1 MASLKEIRTRISS
14 VKTTRQVTS
23 AMKMVSAAKL
33 KKAQDAILQIRP
45 YADKLQEILSSL
57 SASLESSEDSIFTQ
71 DRSPEKILI
80 VLISSNRGLCGAFN
94 SSIAKKAMD
103 VAINKYERQVRQG
116 DIDFLVIGKQGEKYI
131 KGNKLPIAGEANEVF
146 ENLTFDTV
154 AEVAESVMQD
164 FVDYKYDRVEL
175 VYNQFKNAAVQ
186 IASSEQF
193 LPVEIKEETEGKK
206 KSLLN
211 YNFIYEPSKE
221 YIVKELIPKSL
232 KIQFYKALLDS
243 NAAEHGARMTAMH
256 KATDNASELIK
267 DLTLTFNKARQA
279 AITNEI
285 LEVTNGAEAL
295 NG

>member
-45 YADKLQEILSSL
+45 YADKLHEILTTL
-57 SASLESSEDSIFTQ
+57 SASLENNEDSLYTQ
-71 DRSPEKILI
+71 QRAPERVLL

-94 SSIAKKAMD
+94 SSIAKTAYELALSKYGRQLKAG
-103 VAINKYERQVRQG
+103 NLS
-116 DIDFLVIGKQGEKYI
+116 FLAVGKQGEKFL
-131 KGNKLPIAGEANEVF
+131 KTRRMPILGDANEIF
-146 ENLTFDTV
+146 DTLTFEQSSEL
-154 AEVAESVMQD
+154 ASVLMNE
-164 FVDYKYDRVEL
+164 FVSGKYDRIDL

-186 IASSEQF
+186 VCTTEQF
-193 LPVEIKEETEGKK
+193 LPVEISKEDQATPT
-206 KSLLN
+206 N

-221 YIVKELIPKSL
+221 QIVEELIPRSL
-232 KIQFYKALLDS
+232 KIQLFKALLDS

-256 KATDNASELIK
+256 KATDNATDLIK